1 MTSIKETKQSNRL
14 ANEKSPY
21 LLQHAENPV
30 DWYPWNDET
39 FEKAKKE
46 NKPIFLSIGYSTC
59 HWCHVMAHESFEDEE
74 VASLM
79 NDTFVNIKVD
89 REERPDIDGV
99 YMQVA
104 QMMTQRGGWPLTI
117 IMTPDKKPF
126 YAGTYIPKKGRYNM
140 PGMLDL
146 IPQIKKIWESDR
158 SNIDEIIQNIE
169 TALASTSGEA
179 VGDAITEDALQSAF
193 NQLSQRFDEKLGGFG
208 RAPKFPSPHNLM
220 LLLRIWKRY
229 DDPRALGMVET
240 TLEEMRK
247 GGLFDQVGYGFHRY
261 STDANWLLPHFEKM
275 LYDQAGLMMIYTE
288 AYQATKKSLY
298 SDVVKEIFTYLTRD
312 LMSPEGSFYSAE
324 DADSEGVEG
333 KFYVWSYE
341 EIKNLL
347 TEKEREV
354 FTKFYKIEPKGNFVE
369 EATREETGLNIPHI
383 TSSAEDIANEFNLDV
398 NEFLDI
404 VESARMKLFAEREKR
419 VRPHRDEKIL
429 TDWNGYMIAA
439 LAKAGSALNDV
450 GLVDAA
456 EHAMKFLLENL
467 INEKGEL
474 YHRYSDGEVAHR
486 AFIDDYAYIIYGLLE
501 LYEATFEPKYLE
513 RAKQLTDD
521 MLIHFLDVDNGGF
534 FFTADYSEELLI
546 RRKDSYDGAMPSGNS
561 VGMLNLLRLA
571 RLLGDSKYEDHAT
584 AIGKAFSSDI
594 NQSHSAFSMMLVGLD
609 FAIGPS
615 YEIVIAGKPENDDT
629 REMLNQIR
637 KNFIPRKIVL
647 LRGTEKQS
655 QTITELAPFTKFHE
669 PLNGKATA
677 HVCVDHNC
685 KLPTTDLAKMMKLLG
700 EELH

>member
-1 MTSIKETKQSNRL
+1 MTNTKETKQSNRL

-30 DWYPWNDET
+30 DWHPWNDDA

-79 NDTFVNIKVD
+79 NDAFVNIKVD

-146 IPQIKKIWESDR
+146 IPQIKKIWESDK

-169 TALASTSGEA
+169 SGLTSTSGDA
-179 VGDAITEDALQSAF
+179 GGDAITEDALQSAF

-220 LLLRIWKRY
+220 LLIRIWKRY
-229 DDPRALGMVET
+229 DDPWALRMVET

-298 SDVVKEIFTYLTRD
+298 SDVVKEIFTYLSRD
-312 LMSPEGSFYSAE
+312 LMSPEGTFYSAE

-341 EIKNLL
+341 EIENLL
-347 TEKEREV
+347 TEKETEV
-354 FTKFYKIEPKGNFVE
+354 FTKFYKIEPKGNFLE

-383 TSSAEDIANEFNLDV
+383 TSSVEGIANEFSLDV
-398 NEFLDI
+398 NEFLEI
-404 VESARMKLFAEREKR
+404 VESARMKLFTEREKR

-429 TDWNGYMIAA
+429 TDWNGFMIAA
-439 LAKAGSALNDV
+439 LAKAGAALDDPV
-450 GLVDAA
+450 LVNAA
-456 EHAMKFLLENL
+456 KQAMKFLLENL
-467 INEKGEL
+467 MNEKGEL

-486 AFIDDYAYIIYGLLE
+486 AFLDDYAYIIYGLLE
-501 LYEATFEPKYLE
+501 LYEATFEPRYLE
-513 RAKQLTDD
+513 CARQLTDD
-521 MLIHFLDVDNGGF
+521 MLLHFLDVDNGGF
-534 FFTADYSEELLI
+534 FFTADYSEELLV

-561 VGMLNLLRLA
+561 VALLNLMRLA
-571 RLLGDSKYEDHAT
+571 RLLGDNKYEDHAND
-584 AIGKAFSSDI
+584 IGKAFSGDI
-594 NQSHSAFSMMLVGLD
+594 NRSHSAFSMMLVGLD
-609 FAIGPS
+609 FALGPS
-615 YEIVIAGKPENDDT
+615 FEIVIAGKPENDDT
-629 REMLNQIR
+629 RAMLEQIR

-647 LRGTEKQS
+647 LRGTENQS
-655 QTITELAPFTKFHE
+655 QAITELAPFTKYHE
-669 PLNGKATA
+669 PIQGKATA

-685 KLPTTDLAKMMKLLG
+685 KLPTTDFAMMMKLLG

>member
-1 MTSIKETKQSNRL
+1 MKEEKESKFSNRL
-14 ANEKSPY
+14 AQEKSPY

-30 DWYPWNDET
+30 DWFPWNDEA

-79 NDTFVNIKVD
+79 NDAFVNIKVD

-104 QMMTQRGGWPLTI
+104 QIMTQRGGWPLTI

-126 YAGTYIPKKGRYNM
+126 YAGTYFPKKGRYNM

-146 IPQIKKIWESDR
+146 IPQIKKIWETDR
-158 SNIDEIIQNIE
+158 KDIEEIIQNVE
-169 TALASTSGEA
+169 TSLANASGN
-179 VGDAITEDALQSAF
+179 VTGSDITEDALQSAF
-193 NQLSQRFDEKLGGFG
+193 NQLSQRFDEELGGFG

-229 DDPRALGMVET
+229 DDPWALRMVET

-298 SDVVKEIFTYLTRD
+298 ADVVKEIFTYLTRD
-312 LMSPEGSFYSAE
+312 LMSPEGAFYSAE

-333 KFYVWSYE
+333 KFYVWSHE
-341 EIKNLL
+341 EIKRIL
-347 TEKEREV
+347 TEEEVEV
-354 FTKFYKIEPKGNFVE
+354 FSKLYNIESKGNFLE
-369 EATREETGLNIPHI
+369 EATREETGLNIPHV
-383 TSSAEDIANEFNLDV
+383 TSRVEDIASDLSFDV
-398 NEFLDI
+398 NTMLEI
-404 VESARMKLFAEREKR
+404 VESARKKLFNERERR

-429 TDWNGYMIAA
+429 TDWNGFVIAA
-439 LAKAGSALNDV
+439 LAKAGATLNDED
-450 GLVDAA
+450 LINAA
-456 EHAMKFLLENL
+456 DKAMKFLLENL
-467 INEKGEL
+467 MNEKGEL

-486 AFIDDYAYIIYGLLE
+486 AFLNDYAYIIWGLLE
-501 LYEATFEPKYLE
+501 LYEATFETRYLE
-513 RAKQLTDD
+513 LAKQLSDD

-534 FFTADYSEELLI
+534 FFTGNYAEELLV

-561 VGMLNLLRLA
+561 ISMLNLVRLA
-571 RLLGDSKYEDHAT
+571 RLLGDSKYEDHAI

-594 NQSHSAFSMMLVGLD
+594 NRSHSAYSMMLVGLD

-615 YEIVIAGKPENDDT
+615 FEIVIAGNPEHDDT
-629 REMLNQIR
+629 REMLEQIR
-637 KNFIPRKIVL
+637 NTFIPRKIVL
-647 LRGTEKQS
+647 LRGTKEQS
-655 QTITELAPFTKFHE
+655 DTITELAPFTKYHE
-669 PLNGKATA
+669 PLKGKATA

-685 KLPTTDLAKMMKLLG
+685 KLPTTDLARMMELLG
-700 EELH
+700 ENLH

>member
-1 MTSIKETKQSNRL
+1 MTNTKETKQSNRL

-30 DWYPWNDET
+30 DWHPWNDDA

-79 NDTFVNIKVD
+79 NDAFVNIKVD

-146 IPQIKKIWESDR
+146 IPQIKKIWESDK

-169 TALASTSGEA
+169 SGLTSTSGDA
-179 VGDAITEDALQSAF
+179 GGDAITEDALQSAF

-220 LLLRIWKRY
+220 LLIRIWKRY
-229 DDPRALGMVET
+229 DDPWALRMVET

-298 SDVVKEIFTYLTRD
+298 SDVVKEIFTYLSRD
-312 LMSPEGSFYSAE
+312 LMSPEGTFYSAE

-341 EIKNLL
+341 EIENLL
-347 TEKEREV
+347 TEKETEV
-354 FTKFYKIEPKGNFVE
+354 FTKFYKIEPKGNFLE

-383 TSSAEDIANEFNLDV
+383 TSSVEGIANEFSLDV
-398 NEFLDI
+398 NEFLEI
-404 VESARMKLFAEREKR
+404 VESARMKLFTEREKR

-429 TDWNGYMIAA
+429 TDWNGFMIAA
-439 LAKAGSALNDV
+439 LAKAGAALDDPV
-450 GLVDAA
+450 LVNAA
-456 EHAMKFLLENL
+456 KQAMKFLLENL
-467 INEKGEL
+467 MNEKGEL

-486 AFIDDYAYIIYGLLE
+486 AFLDDYAYIIYGLLE
-501 LYEATFEPKYLE
+501 LYEATFEPRYLE
-513 RAKQLTDD
+513 SARQLTDD
-521 MLIHFLDVDNGGF
+521 MLLHFLDVDNGGF
-534 FFTADYSEELLI
+534 FFTADYSEELLV

-561 VGMLNLLRLA
+561 VALLNLMRLA
-571 RLLGDSKYEDHAT
+571 RLLGDNKYEYHAND
-584 AIGKAFSSDI
+584 IGKAFSGDI
-594 NQSHSAFSMMLVGLD
+594 NRSHSAFSMMLVGLD
-609 FAIGPS
+609 FALGPS
-615 YEIVIAGKPENDDT
+615 FEIVIAGKPENDDT
-629 REMLNQIR
+629 RAMLEQIR

-647 LRGTEKQS
+647 LRGTENQS
-655 QTITELAPFTKFHE
+655 QAITELAPFTKYHE
-669 PLNGKATA
+669 PVQDKATA

-685 KLPTTDLAKMMKLLG
+685 KLPTTDLVMMMKLLG

>member
-1 MTSIKETKQSNRL
+1 MTSTKETKQSNRL

-30 DWYPWNDET
+30 DWYPWNDEA

-79 NDTFVNIKVD
+79 NDAFVNIKVD

-126 YAGTYIPKKGRYNM
+126 FAGTYIPKESRYNIS
-140 PGMLDL
+140 GMMDL
-146 IPQIKKIWESDR
+146 IPQIKKIWETDR
-158 SNIDEIIQNIE
+158 SNIEEVIQKIE
-169 TALASTSGEA
+169 SALANLFVNVSGA
-179 VGDAITEDALQSAF
+179 NLTEDALQSAF
-193 NQLSQRFDEKLGGFG
+193 TQLSQRFDEKLGGFG
-208 RAPKFPSPHNLM
+208 SAPKFPAPHNLM
-220 LLLRIWKRY
+220 LLLRIWKRN
-229 DDPRALGMVET
+229 DDPWALRMVET

-261 STDANWLLPHFEKM
+261 STDAHWLLPHFEKM
-275 LYDQAGLMMIYTE
+275 LYDQASLMMAYTE
-288 AYQATKKSLY
+288 AYQLTKKSLY

-312 LMSPEGSFYSAE
+312 LMSPEGTFYSAE

-341 EIKNLL
+341 EIENIL
-347 TEKEREV
+347 TEKETEV
-354 FTKFYKIEPKGNFVE
+354 ITRIYNIEPKGNFLE
-369 EATREETGLNIPHI
+369 EATQEETGLNIPHI
-383 TSSAEDIANEFNLDV
+383 TSSAKDIENEFSLDV
-398 NEFLDI
+398 NEFLEI
-404 VESARMKLFAEREKR
+404 VESARMKLFTEREKR

-429 TDWNGYMIAA
+429 TDWNGFMIAA

-450 GLVDAA
+450 DLVNAA
-456 EHAMKFLLENL
+456 EQAMKFLLENL
-467 INEKGEL
+467 MNEKGEL

-486 AFIDDYAYIIYGLLE
+486 AFLDDYAYIIYGLLE
-501 LYEATFEPKYLE
+501 LYEATFEPRYLE

-521 MLIHFLDVDNGGF
+521 MLLHFLDVDNGGF
-534 FFTADYSEELLI
+534 FFTADYSEELLV

-561 VGMLNLLRLA
+561 IAMLNLIRLA
-571 RLLGDSKYEDHAT
+571 RFLGDNKYEDHAT

-594 NQSHSAFSMMLVGLD
+594 NRSHSAFSMMLVGLD
-609 FAIGPS
+609 FALGPS
-615 YEIVIAGKPENDDT
+615 FEIVIAGKPENDDT
-629 REMLNQIR
+629 REMLDQIR

-655 QTITELAPFTKFHE
+655 RAITELAPFTKYHE
-669 PLNGKATA
+669 PLHGKATA
-677 HVCVDHNC
+677 HICVDHNC
-685 KLPTTDLAKMMKLLG
+685 KLPTTDLVNMMKLIG
-700 EELH
+700 EEFH

>member
-1 MTSIKETKQSNRL
+1 MKEEKESKFSNRL
-14 ANEKSPY
+14 AQEKSPY

-30 DWYPWNDET
+30 DWFPWNNEA

-79 NDTFVNIKVD
+79 NNAFVNIKVD

-126 YAGTYIPKKGRYNM
+126 YAGTYISKKGRYNM
-140 PGMLDL
+140 LGMMEL
-146 IPQIKKIWESDR
+146 IPRIKEIWETDR
-158 SNIDEIIQNIE
+158 SNIEEFIQKIE
-169 TALASTSGEA
+169 SALADSSDSVSGA
-179 VGDAITEDALQSAF
+179 NLTEDALQSAF
-193 NQLSQRFDEKLGGFG
+193 NQLSQRFDENHGGFG
-208 RAPKFPSPHNLM
+208 KAPKFPAPHNLM

-229 DDPRALGMVET
+229 DDPLALRMVET

-261 STDANWLLPHFEKM
+261 STDAHWLLPHFEKM
-275 LYDQAGLMMIYTE
+275 LYDQASLMMVYAE
-288 AYQATKKSLY
+288 AYQITKKSLY
-298 SDVVKEIFTYLTRD
+298 ADVVKEIFTYLTRD
-312 LMSPEGSFYSAE
+312 LMSPEGTFYSAE

-333 KFYVWSYE
+333 KFYVWAYE
-341 EIKNLL
+341 EIKGLL
-347 TEKEREV
+347 TEKETEV
-354 FTKFYKIEPKGNFVE
+354 FTKFYNIEPKGNFLE
-369 EATREETGLNIPHI
+369 EATREETGLNIPHV

-398 NEFLDI
+398 NEFLEI
-404 VESARMKLFAEREKR
+404 VKSARMKLFTEREKR

-429 TDWNGYMIAA
+429 TDWNGFMIAA

-450 GLVDAA
+450 DLVNAA
-456 EHAMKFLLENL
+456 EQAMKFLLENL

-474 YHRYSDGEVAHR
+474 YHRYSDGEVAYR
-486 AFIDDYAYIIYGLLE
+486 AFLDDYAYIVYGLLE
-501 LYEATFEPKYLE
+501 LYEPTFEPRYLE

-521 MLIHFLDVDNGGF
+521 MLLHFLDVDNGGL
-534 FFTADYSEELLI
+534 FFTADYSEELLV

-561 VGMLNLLRLA
+561 IAMLNLIRLA
-571 RLLGDSKYEDHAT
+571 RFLGDNKYEDHAT

-594 NQSHSAFSMMLVGLD
+594 NRAHSAFSMMLVGLD
-609 FAIGPS
+609 FALGPS
-615 YEIVIAGKPENDDT
+615 FEIVIAGKPENDDT
-629 REMLNQIR
+629 REMLDQIR

-655 QTITELAPFTKFHE
+655 RTIAELAPFTKYHE
-669 PLNGKATA
+669 PLRGKATA
-677 HVCVDHNC
+677 HICVEHNC
-685 KLPTTDLAKMMKLLG
+685 KLPTTDLDKMMELLG

>member
-1 MTSIKETKQSNRL
+1 MMDLSKNHLK
-14 ANEKSPY
+14 NEKSPY
-21 LLQHAENPV
+21 LLQHVNNPV
-30 DWYPWNDET
+30 DWYPWNDEA

-46 NKPIFLSIGYSTC
+46 DKPIFLSIGYSTC

-79 NDTFVNIKVD
+79 NDAFVNIKVD

-169 TALASTSGEA
+169 TALTNTSGEA

-288 AYQATKKSLY
+288 AYQATKKSHY
-298 SDVVKEIFTYLTRD
+298 ADVVKEIFTYLIRD

-341 EIKNLL
+341 EIQRLL
-347 TEKEREV
+347 TEKETEA
-354 FTKFYKIEPKGNFVE
+354 FTKFYNIEPRGNFLE

-383 TSSAEDIANEFNLDV
+383 TSNAEDIANELGLEA
-398 NEFLDI
+398 NEFLEI
-404 VESARMKLFAEREKR
+404 VESAKMKLFTERENR

-429 TDWNGYMIAA
+429 TDWNGFMIAA
-439 LAKAGSALNDV
+439 LAKAGAALDDV
-450 GLVDAA
+450 DLVNAA
-456 EHAMKFLLENL
+456 EQAMEFLLENL
-467 INEKGEL
+467 MNEKGEL
-474 YHRYSDGEVAHR
+474 YHRYSDGEVAYR
-486 AFIDDYAYIIYGLLE
+486 AFLDDYAYITYGLME
-501 LYEATFEPKYLE
+501 LYEATFEPRYLE

-521 MLIHFLDVDNGGF
+521 MLLHFLDVDNGGL
-534 FFTADYSEELLI
+534 FFTADYSEELLV

-561 VGMLNLLRLA
+561 IAMLNLIRLA

-584 AIGKAFSSDI
+584 AIGKAFSNDI
-594 NQSHSAFSMMLVGLD
+594 NRAHSAFSMMLVGLD

-655 QTITELAPFTKFHE
+655 RTITELAPFTKYHE

-685 KLPTTDLAKMMKLLG
+685 KLPTTDLIMMMKLIG

>member
-1 MTSIKETKQSNRL
+1 MTSTKETKQSNRL

-30 DWYPWNDET
+30 DWFPWNDEA

-79 NDTFVNIKVD
+79 NDAFVNIKVD

-169 TALASTSGEA
+169 TALANTSGEA
-179 VGDAITEDALQSAF
+179 VGEAITEDALRSAF

-208 RAPKFPSPHNLM
+208 SAPKFPSPHNLM
-220 LLLRIWKRY
+220 LLLRIWNRY
-229 DDPRALGMVET
+229 DDPWALRMVET

-275 LYDQAGLMMIYTE
+275 LYDQAGLMMTYTE
-288 AYQATKKSLY
+288 AYQATKKPRY
-298 SDVVKEIFTYLTRD
+298 ADVVKEIFTYLTRD
-312 LMSPEGSFYSAE
+312 LMSSEGSFYSAE

-341 EIKNLL
+341 EIKRLL
-347 TEKEREV
+347 TEKEKEV
-354 FTKFYKIEPKGNFVE
+354 FTKFYKIEPKGNFLE

-383 TSSAEDIANEFNLDV
+383 TSSAEDIANEFSLEF
-398 NEFLDI
+398 NEFLEI
-404 VESARMKLFAEREKR
+404 VESARMKIFTEREKR
-419 VRPHRDEKIL
+419 IRPHRDEKIL
-429 TDWNGYMIAA
+429 TDWNGFMIAA
-439 LAKAGSALNDV
+439 LAKAGAALNEID
-450 GLVDAA
+450 LVNAA
-456 EHAMKFLLENL
+456 EQAMKFLLEKL
-467 INEKGEL
+467 MNEKGEL

-486 AFIDDYAYIIYGLLE
+486 AFLDDYAYIIYGLLE
-501 LYEATFEPKYLE
+501 LYEATFEPRYLE

-521 MLIHFLDVDNGGF
+521 MLLHFLDVEKGGL
-534 FFTADYSEELLI
+534 FFTADYSEELLV

-561 VGMLNLLRLA
+561 IAMLNLIRLA
-571 RLLGDSKYEDHAT
+571 RLLGDSKYEDHANS
-584 AIGKAFSSDI
+584 IGKAFSSDI
-594 NQSHSAFSMMLVGLD
+594 NRAHSAFSMMLVGLD

-615 YEIVIAGKPENDDT
+615 FEIVIAGKPENDDT
-629 REMLNQIR
+629 REMLDQIR
-637 KNFIPRKIVL
+637 KKFIPRKIVL
-647 LRGTEKQS
+647 LRGTEN
-655 QTITELAPFTKFHE
+655 QTRSITELAPFTKYHE
-669 PLNGKATA
+669 PVQGKATA
-677 HVCVDHNC
+677 HVCVDQNC
-685 KLPTTDLAKMMKLLG
+685 KLPTTDLVMMMKLIG